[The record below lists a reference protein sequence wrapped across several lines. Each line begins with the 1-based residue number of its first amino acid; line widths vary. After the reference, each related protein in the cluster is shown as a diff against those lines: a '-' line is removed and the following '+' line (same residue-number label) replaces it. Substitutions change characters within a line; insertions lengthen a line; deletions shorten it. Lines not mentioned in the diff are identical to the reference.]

1 MNYECKCGSMDFFT
15 VPKGNNIGLYCSMC
29 GKWKK
34 WLGKDEAFLF
44 EHNKTVNKTEKRNNN
59 TIKISRDILVD
70 FINFS
75 DEKQVLNNDIFDE
88 IFKALL
94 GSDTDG
100 YGEKYSHCYKWEL
113 LDFSEDLIN
122 TINKLEKFY
131 HINEDIL
138 SAYIIS
144 NMEDICGL
152 FRDDKLDYD
161 RLNELCKLILDE
173 FCNKNK

>member
-1 MNYECKCGSMDFFT
+1 MMNKELFNEVFIAL
-15 VPKGNNIGLYCSMC
+15 IG
-29 GKWKK
+29 
-34 WLGKDEAFLF
+34 
-44 EHNKTVNKTEKRNNN
+44 T
-59 TIKISRDILVD
+59 
-70 FINFS
+70 
-75 DEKQVLNNDIFDE
+75 
-88 IFKALL
+88 
-94 GSDTDG
+94 DTDE
-100 YGEKYSHCYKWEL
+100 YGEKYTSVYKWEL

-173 FCNKNK
+173 FYNKNK